1 MTGRDGRIQSRAN
14 VREELTLKNGGLIM
28 QLAHEEARLYAAGD
42 VKGAALIAELVAI
55 KTAAGALVDL
65 IELSVRD
72 SDDDVTATIDTTEA
86 AYQELLAALDLV
98 L

>member
-1 MTGRDGRIQSRAN
+1 M
-14 VREELTLKNGGLIM
+14 M

-55 KTAAGALVDL
+55 KVAAGALVDL

-72 SDDDVTATIDTTEA
+72 SDDDVTGTIDTTEE

>member
-1 MTGRDGRIQSRAN
+1 M
-14 VREELTLKNGGLIM
+14 M
-28 QLAHEEARLYAAGD
+28 QLAHEEARFYAAGD

-55 KTAAGALVDL
+55 KTAASALVDL

-72 SDDDVTATIDTTEA
+72 SDDDVTATIDTTDE
-86 AYQELLAALDLV
+86 AYQELLAALDLI

>member
-1 MTGRDGRIQSRAN
+1 MA
-14 VREELTLKNGGLIM
+14 
-28 QLAHEEARLYAAGD
+28 
-42 VKGAALIAELVAI
+42 
-55 KTAAGALVDL
+55 AAGALVDL

>member
-1 MTGRDGRIQSRAN
+1 MTGRGGRIQSRAN
-14 VREELTLKNGGLIM
+14 VREELTLKNGGLMM

-55 KTAAGALVDL
+55 KTAASALVDL

-72 SDDDVTATIDTTEA
+72 SDDDVTATIDTTEE

>member
-1 MTGRDGRIQSRAN
+1 M
-14 VREELTLKNGGLIM
+14 M

-42 VKGAALIAELVAI
+42 VKGAALIAELVAL

-65 IELSVRD
+65 IEASVRD
-72 SDDDVTATIDTTEA
+72 SDDDVTATIDTTKE

>member
-28 QLAHEEARLYAAGD
+28 QLGHEEARLYAAGD

-55 KTAAGALVDL
+55 KAAAGALVDL

>member
-1 MTGRDGRIQSRAN
+1 M
-14 VREELTLKNGGLIM
+14 M

-55 KTAAGALVDL
+55 KTAASALVDL
-65 IELSVRD
+65 IEASVRD
-72 SDDDVTATIDTTEA
+72 SDDDVTATIDTTEE

>member
-1 MTGRDGRIQSRAN
+1 
-14 VREELTLKNGGLIM
+14 M

-55 KTAAGALVDL
+55 KAAAGALVDL
-65 IELSVRD
+65 IELSVMD

>member
-55 KTAAGALVDL
+55 KAAAGALVDL

>member
-1 MTGRDGRIQSRAN
+1 
-14 VREELTLKNGGLIM
+14 VREKLVLKNGGLMM

-55 KTAAGALVDL
+55 KVAAGALVDL
-65 IELSVRD
+65 IEASVRD
-72 SDDDVTATIDTTEA
+72 SDDDVTATIDTTKE

>member
-1 MTGRDGRIQSRAN
+1 MTGRGGRIQSRAN
-14 VREELTLKNGGLIM
+14 VREELTLKNGGLMM

-55 KTAAGALVDL
+55 KTAASALVDL

-72 SDDDVTATIDTTEA
+72 SDDDVTATIETTDE
-86 AYQELLAALDLV
+86 AYQELLAALD
-98 L
+98 

>member
-1 MTGRDGRIQSRAN
+1 MTGRGGRIQSRAN
-14 VREELTLKNGGLIM
+14 VREELTLKNGGLMM

-55 KTAAGALVDL
+55 KVAAGALVDL

-72 SDDDVTATIDTTEA
+72 SDDDVTAIIDTTDE